1 LSRLK
6 NNNRDMPSATL
17 WLLNGSRVPEEDVV
31 FFVQQLGAS
40 EVRRYGR
47 FKQRERKRQF
57 LLGRMLLRFAVSNLM
72 SLPPDVL
79 GVVEQTGNAPQL
91 VLPHSQ
97 SLRASFSLSH
107 SRDWVAC
114 VVGHNVTLGVDIEV
128 NDPTRDVLGISELV
142 FHPDEHRWLLPQIDS
157 ARLSAFYHLWCTR
170 EALYKLMFALGRET
184 VSLPLVDGDG
194 MLVSQGA
201 GWYGYT
207 LAHFDLTIAICSDH
221 PLSALQ
227 RMELAGFSRA
237 DWLAQLAQQ
246 HYRIRASKRP
256 INSAVSV
263 FSF

>member
-1 LSRLK
+1 
-6 NNNRDMPSATL
+6 MPSATL
-17 WLLNGSRVPEEDVV
+17 WLLDSSRVPEEDVA
-31 FFVQQLGAS
+31 FFAQQLGAS
-40 EVRRYGR
+40 EACRYGR
-47 FKQRERKRQF
+47 FKRRERKRQF
-57 LLGRMLLRFAVSNLM
+57 LLGRMLLRFAVSSLM

-79 GVVEQTGNAPQL
+79 GVVERTGNAPHL
-91 VLPHSQ
+91 VLPDSQ

-128 NDPTRDVLGISELV
+128 NDPTRDVLGMSQLV
-142 FHPDEHRWLLPQIDS
+142 FHPDEQRWLLPQIDS
-157 ARLSAFYHLWCTR
+157 ARLSGFYHLWCTR

-184 VSLPLVDGDG
+184 VSLPFVDGDG

-221 PLSALQ
+221 PLSALP
-227 RMELAGFSRA
+227 RMELAGLSRA

-246 HYRIRASKRP
+246 HYRMKASERA